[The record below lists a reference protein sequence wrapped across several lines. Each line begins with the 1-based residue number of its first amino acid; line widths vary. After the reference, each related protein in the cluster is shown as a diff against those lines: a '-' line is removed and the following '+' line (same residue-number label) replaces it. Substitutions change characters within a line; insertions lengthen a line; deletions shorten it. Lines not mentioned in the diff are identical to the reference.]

1 MSDKINIYTSLL
13 MKNWN
18 WRHKDWA
25 NFTYDKEQINDLELE
40 LANLTGVIVGIL
52 KSFDQYGNEHFLVD
66 LMSNE
71 ALKTSEIE
79 GELLNRDSVQSSI
92 QRNLGFKI
100 TESPVRKVTPTEY
113 GIAEMMVDL
122 YENFDTKLTDE
133 SLFEWHKMLTNGRR
147 DLLDIGRYRTHKE
160 PMQIVS
166 GSLNRPIVHYEA
178 PPSSEMQKEMS
189 NFIKWFNDNH
199 FDTPTKLT
207 PIVKA
212 GITHF
217 YFVTIHPFED
227 GNGRIARAL
236 TEKSLGLSLG
246 KPSYTSLSK
255 TINENKKM
263 YYTALEKHNT
273 TLNLTDWLVYF
284 GELLIQSHKNTIE
297 LLEFTIAKTHFF
309 DKHKSILN
317 ERQIKVIQ
325 RIFKEGV
332 KGFDGGLSAKN
343 YKTISG
349 TSDATTTRDLK
360 DLVDKG
366 VFTKMGKLKSTR
378 YFINN

>member
-1 MSDKINIYTSLL
+1 

-18 WRHKDWA
+18 WKHKNWA
-25 NFTYDKEQINDLELE
+25 NFTYDKHKLEDLEYE
-40 LANLTGVIVGIL
+40 FSKLTGVVLGIL
-52 KSFDQYGNEHFLVD
+52 KHFDTANNEKLLVD
-66 LMSNE
+66 LMCDE

-92 QRNLGFKI
+92 QRNLGFAV
-100 TESPVRKVTPTEY
+100 TESPVRKVTLAEY

-122 YENFDTKLTDE
+122 YKNFNTKLTDK

-147 DLLDIGRYRTHKE
+147 DLIDIGCYRTHKE

-166 GSLNRPIVHYEA
+166 GSINRPNVHYEA
-178 PPSSEMQKEMS
+178 PPSSEMQKEMC
-189 NFIKWFNDNH
+189 NFIKWFNTNH
-199 FDTPTKLT
+199 FDNTELT

-255 TINENKKM
+255 TINENKKA
-263 YYTALEKHNT
+263 YYTALENHNT

-284 GELLIQSHKNTIE
+284 GNLLIQSHKNTIE

-309 DKHKSILN
+309 DKYKSVLN

-325 RIFKEGV
+325 RIFKEGT

-360 DLVDKG
+360 DLVNKG
-366 VFTKMGKLKSTR
+366 IFTKIGQLKSTR
-378 YFINN
+378 YFIKWNL

>member
-1 MSDKINIYTSLL
+1 

-18 WRHKDWA
+18 WKHKNWA
-25 NFTYDKEQINDLELE
+25 NFTYDKDKLEGLELE
-40 LANLTGVIVGIL
+40 LASLTGIIVGIL
-52 KSFDQYGNEHFLVD
+52 KSFDKYGNERFLVD
-66 LMSNE
+66 LMSDE

-92 QRNLGFKI
+92 QKNLGFKVA
-100 TESPVRKVTPTEY
+100 ESSVRKVTPAEY

-122 YENFDTKLTDE
+122 YKNFDTKLTDE

-147 DLLDIGRYRTHKE
+147 DLTNIGCYRTHKE

-166 GSLNRPIVHYEA
+166 GSFNRPNVHYEA

-189 NFIKWFNDNH
+189 SFINWFNENH
-199 FDTPTKLT
+199 FDNSTKLT

-255 TINENKKM
+255 TINENKKI
-263 YYTALEKHNT
+263 YYATLEDHNT
-273 TLNLTDWLVYF
+273 TLDLTDWLVYF
-284 GELLIQSHKNTIE
+284 GNLLIQSHKNTIE

-309 DKHKSILN
+309 DKYKSVLN

-325 RIFKEGV
+325 RVFKEGN

-366 VFTKMGKLKSTR
+366 IFTKTGQLKGTR
-378 YFINN
+378 YFMVLDK

>member
-1 MSDKINIYTSLL
+1 MNRLYIIT

-18 WRHKDWA
+18 WKHKNWA
-25 NFTYDKEQINDLELE
+25 NFIYDKAQMEALELT
-40 LANLTGVIVGIL
+40 LANLTGIIVGIL
-52 KSFDQYGNEHFLVD
+52 KSFDQDGNEGFLVE

-71 ALKTSEIE
+71 AIKTSEIE
-79 GELLNRDSVQSSI
+79 GELLNHDNMQAAI
-92 QRNLGFKI
+92 QQNLGFTI
-100 TESPVRKVTPTEY
+100 TKSPFRKSTPAEY

-122 YENFDTKLTDE
+122 YKNFDTKLTDE
-133 SLFEWHKMLTNGRR
+133 SLFEWHKMLTNGRQ
-147 DLLDIGRYRTHKE
+147 DLMDIGCYRTHKE

-166 GSLNRPIVHYEA
+166 GSINRPIVHYEA
-178 PPSSEMQKEMS
+178 PPSSEMQKEMR
-189 NFIKWFNDNH
+189 NFIQWFNHHH
-199 FDTPTKLT
+199 FDSPTQLT

-246 KPSYTSLSK
+246 KPSYASLSK
-255 TINENKKM
+255 TIDEDKKA
-263 YYTALEKHNT
+263 YYKALEENNT
-273 TLNLTDWLVYF
+273 SLDITGWLVYF
-284 GELLIQSHKNTIE
+284 GNLLIQSHKNTIA
-297 LLEFTIAKTHFF
+297 LLEFSIAKTHFF
-309 DKHKSILN
+309 DRYQNILN

-325 RIFKEGV
+325 RIFKEGI

-343 YKTISG
+343 YKRISG

-360 DLVDKG
+360 DLVNKG
-366 VFTKMGKLKSTR
+366 IFTKTGQLKSTR
-378 YFINN
+378 YFIKM

>member
-1 MSDKINIYTSLL
+1 

-18 WRHKDWA
+18 WRHKNWA
-25 NFTYDKEQINDLELE
+25 NFTYDKQQLKNLELE
-40 LANLTGVIVGIL
+40 FSKLTGIVLGIL
-52 KSFDQYGNEHFLVD
+52 KHFDTAKNEILLVE
-66 LMSNE
+66 LMSDE
-71 ALKTSEIE
+71 AVKTSEIE

-92 QRNLGFKI
+92 QRNLGFTI
-100 TESPVRKVTPTEY
+100 TESPVRKVTPAEY

-122 YENFDTKLTDE
+122 YKNFDTKLTDE
-133 SLFEWHKMLTNGRR
+133 SLFEWHRMLTNGRR
-147 DLLDIGRYRTHKE
+147 DLIDIGRYRTHKE

-166 GSLNRPIVHYEA
+166 GGINRPIVHYEV
-178 PPSSEMQKEMS
+178 PPSSKMKKEMCD
-189 NFIKWFNDNH
+189 FIKWFNENH
-199 FDTPTKLT
+199 FDNPTKLT

-246 KPSYTSLSK
+246 KSSYASLSK
-255 TINENKKM
+255 TINEDKKE
-263 YYTALEKHNT
+263 YYTTIENHNT
-273 TLNLTDWLVYF
+273 TLDLTDWLVYF
-284 GELLIQSHKNTIE
+284 GDLLIQSHKNTID

-309 DKHKSILN
+309 DKYKDILN
-317 ERQIKVIQ
+317 KRQSKVIQ
-325 RIFKEGV
+325 RIFKEGA

-360 DLVDKG
+360 DLVNKKI
-366 VFTKMGKLKSTR
+366 FTKTGKLKGTR
-378 YFINN
+378 YFIQI